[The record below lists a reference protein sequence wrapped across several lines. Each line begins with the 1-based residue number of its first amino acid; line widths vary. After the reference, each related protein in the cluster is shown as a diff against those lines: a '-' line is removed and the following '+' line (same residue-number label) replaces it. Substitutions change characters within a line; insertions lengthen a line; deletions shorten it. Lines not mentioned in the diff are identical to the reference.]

1 MTFKHTKFDDSAT
14 MRSLIKVAAEK
25 GWVKSEPLK
34 KTASASED
42 LSPSHNLTENVMK
55 LCSGLRASGL
65 DKYADEVEIKF
76 LAYKQAN
83 SLYNVHNEEGKDL
96 IDAAHP
102 KGGHKMKDL
111 AGDVLVETIL
121 ENRLKILNVVNK
133 KPTGKLASHFDI
145 MNAVKVVLAGDPSKI
160 QAKLNRV
167 LSNVNTIFS
176 LHEQDNIISRPVV
189 QGKDTLREL
198 INSAVTNA
206 SNPEVLEGLCYQIK
220 AGLDSFH
227 SAFKPGWAFG
237 GSSKEVWGS
246 MEPVFA
252 SAYANLASA
261 QKLLEEPDV
270 APTPVAVKK
279 PLEDLISQVNSVKN
293 KVRSWKSIGPVV
305 KQPTAVKWIDTELSN
320 LEDILNRYNSAPEDQ
335 HVNLVSSLSKELN
348 AELKDINQFEK
359 DWITG

>member
-1 MTFKHTKFDDSAT
+1 MTFKHNNFDDSAT

-25 GWVKSEPLK
+25 GWIKSEPLQ
-34 KTASASED
+34 KTAAASED
-42 LSPSHNLTENVMK
+42 LSPSNNLTENVMK

-102 KGGHKMKDL
+102 KGGHKMEDL
-111 AGDVLVETIL
+111 EGDVLVETIL

-133 KPTGKLASHFDI
+133 KPTGKLASHTDI
-145 MNAVKVVLAGDPSKI
+145 LNAVKIVLAGDPSQIK
-160 QAKLNRV
+160 AKLNKV
-167 LSNVNTIFS
+167 LANVNTIFS
-176 LHEQDNIISRPVV
+176 LHEQENIIARPLV

-198 INSAVTNA
+198 IRSAMENA
-206 SNPEVLEGLCYQIK
+206 NNPDVLEGLFYQIK
-220 AGLDSFH
+220 AGLDSFA

-252 SAYANLASA
+252 SAYASLAAA
-261 QKLLEEPDV
+261 QKLSEEPDA
-270 APTPVAVKK
+270 APAPVKK
-279 PLEDLISQVNSVKN
+279 PLEDLMNQVNVVKN
-293 KVRSWKSIGPVV
+293 KVQSWKSIGPVI
-305 KQPTAVKWIDTELSN
+305 KQPAAVKWINTELSN
-320 LEDILNRYNSAPEDQ
+320 LEDILNRYKAAPEDQ

-359 DWITG
+359 DWIIG